1 MKSCPK
7 CESDMEPGFLVDG
20 LDRASYR
27 QAQWAAGPPEARDD
41 TFLGMKVFEEWAL
54 KVEEEHLKPVV
65 TYRCGK
71 CGFLESYAS

>member
-1 MKSCPK
+1 M
-7 CESDMEPGFLVDG
+7 VDG

-27 QAQWAAGPPEARDD
+27 QAQWAAGPPESRDD

-65 TYRCGK
+65 TYRCSD
-71 CGFLESYAS
+71 CGLLESYAS